1 MASASHNK
9 TPAYYVP
16 ESSWLPIAMAFTLFV
31 LAIGGALALQSVSG
45 IASNAYGVWVLLV
58 GLVMFAATLAVWFTK
73 VAREHMAGLNS
84 EQLQQ
89 SFVQC
94 MKWFIVSE
102 AMFFAAFFGGL
113 AYIRMFELPWMAGM
127 GEKAST
133 GMLYEGFEYTW
144 PLLSNPV
151 PDAVP
156 GPQEAM
162 HWTIPL
168 INTILL
174 VSSSVTLT
182 IAHHALRAGHRDK
195 LKLWLLATIG
205 LALVFLCFQ
214 AYEYYEAYAH
224 LGLTLDSG
232 IYGSTFFILT
242 GFHGLHVIMGTIML
256 IAVCVRVFKGHF
268 TGPDHFGFE
277 ATAWYWHFVDVIWLL
292 LFFVVYIF

>member
-1 MASASHNK
+1 MSSSTHDK

-16 ESSWLPIAMAFTLFV
+16 ESSRLPIAMAFTLFL
-31 LAIGGALALQSVSG
+31 LAWGGAGWLQQVAG
-45 IASNAYGVWVLLV
+45 IQENTSGVWIFSLGMIL
-58 GLVMFAATLAVWFTK
+58 FAATLTIWFTK
-73 VAREHMAGLNS
+73 TSREHMAGLNS
-84 EQLQQ
+84 EQLQD
-89 SFVQC
+89 SYRQC

-113 AYIRMFELPWMAGM
+113 FYVRFFELQWMAGE
-127 GEKAST
+127 GAKAAT

-144 PLLSNPV
+144 PLLVNPN
-151 PDAVP
+151 PEAVP

-168 INTILL
+168 INTTLL
-174 VSSSVTLT
+174 ITSSVTLT
-182 IAHHALRAGHRDK
+182 FAHHALRKEHRSG
-195 LKLWLLATIG
+195 LKNWLLATIV
-205 LALVFLCFQ
+205 LAVIFLGFQ

-242 GFHGLHVIMGTIML
+242 GFHGIHVIMGTIIL
-256 IAVCVRVFKGHF
+256 IALYFRVLKGHF

-277 ATAWYWHFVDVIWLL
+277 AGAWYWHFVDVIWVL

>member
-1 MASASHNK
+1 MATATHDK

-16 ESSWLPIAMAFTLFV
+16 ESSRLPIAMAFALFV
-31 LAIGGALALQSVSG
+31 LAIGGAGALQSVSG
-45 IASNAYGVWVLLV
+45 IQENSYGIWVLLI
-58 GLVMFAATLAVWFTK
+58 GLVLFGATLAVWFTK

-84 EQLQQ
+84 KQLQE

-113 AYIRMFELPWMAGM
+113 GYIRLFELPWMAGE
-127 GEKAST
+127 GAKAAT

-144 PLLSNPV
+144 PLLTNPN
-151 PDAVP
+151 PDAVS

-182 IAHHALRAGHRDK
+182 IAHHALRAGHRGK
-195 LKLWLLATIG
+195 LKAWLLGTIA
-205 LALVFLCFQ
+205 LAVIFLGFQ
-214 AYEYYEAYAH
+214 GYEYYEAYAH

-242 GFHGLHVIMGTIML
+242 GFHGIHVIMGTIML
-256 IAVCVRVFKGHF
+256 IAVCFRVFKGHF

-277 ATAWYWHFVDVIWLL
+277 ATAWYWHFVDVIWIL
-292 LFFVVYIF
+292 LFFVVYII

>member
-1 MASASHNK
+1 MASATQNK

-16 ESSWLPIAMAFTLFV
+16 ESSRLPIAMAFTLFL
-31 LAIGGALALQSVSG
+31 LAIGGAMSLQTMAG
-45 IASNAYGVWVLLV
+45 IQTNAYGVWVLLA
-58 GLVMFAATLAVWFTK
+58 GLTMFAGTLATWFTK

-113 AYIRMFELPWMAGM
+113 GYIRLFELPWMAGM

-133 GMLYEGFEYTW
+133 GILYEGFQYSW

-151 PDAVP
+151 PEDVP
-156 GPQEAM
+156 GPQESM

-168 INTILL
+168 INTVLL
-174 VSSSVTLT
+174 VTSSVTLT
-182 IAHHALRAGHRDK
+182 IAHHALRAGHRGT
-195 LKLWLLATIG
+195 LKLWLLATIA
-205 LALVFLCFQ
+205 LAIVFLGFQ
-214 AYEYYEAYAH
+214 AFEYYEAYAH

-242 GFHGLHVIMGTIML
+242 GFHGLHVMMGTIML
-256 IAVCVRVFKGHF
+256 ISVCARVFKGHF

-277 ATAWYWHFVDVIWLL
+277 ATAWYWHFVDVIWILL
-292 LFFVVYIF
+292 SFVVYIF

>member
-1 MASASHNK
+1 MATTTHHD

-16 ESSWLPIAMAFTLFV
+16 ESSRLPIAMAVSLFV
-31 LAIGGALALQSVSG
+31 LVIGLAMTLQNISG
-45 IASNAYGVWVLLV
+45 LAQNERAGWFLAAGLLF
-58 GLVMFAATLAVWFTK
+58 FAVTLSVWFTK
-73 VAREHMAGLNS
+73 AAREHMAGLNS
-84 EQLQQ
+84 PQLQE

-113 AYIRMFELPWMAGM
+113 AYIRLFELPWMAGM

-133 GMLYEGFEYTW
+133 GMLYEGFQYTW
-144 PLLSNPV
+144 PLVSNPV
-151 PDAVP
+151 PEAVQ

-174 VSSSVTLT
+174 VTSSVTLT
-182 IAHHALRAGHRDK
+182 ISHHALRAGHRDK
-195 LKLWLLATIG
+195 VKKWLLGTIA
-205 LALVFLCFQ
+205 LAVIFLGFQ

-256 IAVCVRVFKGHF
+256 IAICARVFKGHF

-277 ATAWYWHFVDVIWLL
+277 ATAWYWHFVDVIWIA
-292 LFFVVYIF
+292 LFVVVYII